1 MKQFSILKQK
11 LLMLIVLIATSVSAQ
26 QKLTK
31 VSQSINVDKDVTIDL
46 NTSHCNIVF
55 DTWNKDVIE
64 VEAYIEGDNLS
75 NEELQKALKNWNVD
89 VDATKSTVSIST
101 KGNSPVAWSYSYN
114 DGDNSAITAVLEEL
128 KFELADIE
136 VPEIDIEIPEM
147 PEMPEMP
154 ELPELPDGL
163 HQMQFDYD
171 AYKKDGDAYME
182 KWTKKFD
189 SKFGKDY
196 QKKIE
201 EWGEKFGKEWGEKY
215 GKQMEEWGEKFAK
228 EWEEKHGEEMTQ
240 WGEEY
245 AKQMEERAKR
255 IEELHKRREEI
266 YKKRADARE
275 KLSEKREK
283 QREEILKRREELADE
298 RRVKI
303 EKMIHNNTDSKVKKT
318 IKIKM
323 PKDAKLKVNVRYGEL
338 KFASN
343 IDNLKADLSHTKLIA
358 PSINGSKTSINA
370 SYSPVYVANWNLGTL
385 NLNYVKQAEL
395 DNVKRLML
403 TSNASNIVIK
413 NLINSAIIDGSI
425 GDLKVLK
432 IDDVFTNLNV
442 TLQNTD
448 AFITLPKSDYSL
460 QYKGTRSRFSHP
472 KMTSKENENISNF
485 SVGDLTSA
493 KTIVV
498 NAKYSNIIMK

>member
-31 VSQSINVDKDVTIDL
+31 VSQSIKVDKEVTIDL

-75 NEELQKALKNWNVD
+75 NEELQKALKSWNVD
-89 VDATKSTVSIST
+89 VDATKSPVSIST
-101 KGNSPVAWSYSYN
+101 KGNSPVSWSYSYN

-136 VPEIDIEIPEM
+136 VPEIDIEIPEI

-171 AYKKDGDAYME
+171 AYKKDGGAYME

-196 QKKIE
+196 QKKME
-201 EWGEKFGKEWGEKY
+201 EWGEKFGKEWGEKYGKEMEEWGEKFDKEWGEKY

-228 EWEEKHGEEMTQ
+228 QMEEK
-240 WGEEY
+240 
-245 AKQMEERAKR
+245 AKQLEERSKRLEEKQVLYKKRAEEREKIAEERAK
-255 IEELHKRREEI
+255 
-266 YKKRADARE
+266 
-275 KLSEKREK
+275 
-283 QREEILKRREELADE
+283 LADE
-298 RRVKI
+298 RQVKI
-303 EKMIHNNTDSKVKKT
+303 KKIIHNSTDSKVKKT

-323 PKDAKLKVNVRYGEL
+323 PKNAKLKVNVRYGEL
-338 KFASN
+338 KFANN
-343 IDNLKADLSHTKLIA
+343 IDNLKADLSHTKLTA
-358 PSINGSKTSINA
+358 TSINGSRTSINA
-370 SYSPVYVANWNLGTL
+370 SYSPVYVTNWNLGTL
-385 NLNYVKQAEL
+385 NLNYAKQVKL
-395 DNVKRLML
+395 DNVRRLML
-403 TSNASNIVIK
+403 TSNASNIVIE

-425 GDLKVLK
+425 GDLKVLN
-432 IDDVFTNLNV
+432 IDDAFTNLNI

-448 AFITLPKSDYSL
+448 AAITLPKSNYNL

-472 KMTSKENENISNF
+472 KLTSKENISNF
-485 SVGDLTSA
+485 SFGDLTSA